1 MHKPE
6 SSEITGKFT
15 YLEKYLAFNLALA
28 KKVFPVS
35 LGLFIL
41 SELGEIFLIFLFNK
55 KLISLNFPIL
65 CVPIKIFFIYI

>member
-35 LGLFIL
+35 LGLFIFN
-41 SELGEIFLIFLFNK
+41 ELGEIF
-55 KLISLNFPIL
+55 
-65 CVPIKIFFIYI
+65 